1 VDPVHRQ
8 PCACI
13 TIRTLLSGSIRVCSN
28 PYLPP
33 KNCCP
38 MRRTSLSEYAWH
50 RPTTGCSG
58 RRCGLPLNL
67 KVRPTMIP
75 TRGLRLFVVVA
86 SLVAGCSRQPSN
98 FIAHPTPQMDAGF
111 TVKKADVVRKADG
124 HPRCLV
130 GLLEGRYWV
139 VAPTCQKE
147 PRLRH

>member
-1 VDPVHRQ
+1 
-8 PCACI
+8 
-13 TIRTLLSGSIRVCSN
+13 
-28 PYLPP
+28 
-33 KNCCP
+33 
-38 MRRTSLSEYAWH
+38 
-50 RPTTGCSG
+50 
-58 RRCGLPLNL
+58 
-67 KVRPTMIP
+67 MIP

-147 PRLRH
+147 PRLRHGCLIDAQSGEQFTFAFTSTDDYIPFNGADGAVDLRRMVRSGPTTCLALT